1 MRCRLR
7 IERPRSGAVSG
18 LCSGI
23 AGGDLNDGIVDGL
36 VDVFLMNHTMTFL
49 VHIPG
54 RGPLSGRGY
63 RSTRLNPDRPVITDD
78 AVFLSRTHF
87 LMSLT
92 TCVQGVCDP
101 NEEENGWP
109 WLGLTASLDVA
120 ARSGPIRYQHKPHF

>member
-1 MRCRLR
+1 M
-7 IERPRSGAVSG
+7 
-18 LCSGI
+18 
-23 AGGDLNDGIVDGL
+23 NDGIVDGL

-109 WLGLTASLDVA
+109 WLGLTASLNVA